1 MVPIE
6 GAADAAARRILDA
19 LDADALVA
27 DLSELVRIGPV
38 TGTAAESA
46 AQRYLAGRLS
56 DAGLAVDLW
65 SEDIDGL
72 RSAAGSP
79 GDETD
84 RAELLGLAAST
95 GPERPGTILVG
106 HVDVVPN
113 GDPETWSADPT
124 GAAISGDLLYGRG
137 ASDMLS
143 GLAVNVAVARAVV
156 ASGVRLAAPLA
167 VHSVA
172 SEEDGGLGA
181 FATLRRG
188 HVGDAAVITEP
199 TDGLLVVASAGAL
212 TFRLEVP
219 GRAAHGSNRLDG
231 ISALTVFERVHRAL
245 RELEERRNSIGDARF
260 GDNRLPYA
268 LSIGVVRAGDW
279 ASTVPDRLVAD
290 GRYGVRIGE
299 DPAAARA
306 EFEQV
311 VAGLGAD
318 DPWLRDHPVVVTW
331 PGGQFASGV
340 VDEAHPLITEVSDA
354 IQAVRGITPN
364 RVAAPYGSDQ
374 RHYTAAGVPTVLY
387 GPGALADAHAPD
399 EKVSL
404 SDTVAVARTLAV
416 LVARRCGAS

>member
-1 MVPIE
+1 MVSI
-6 GAADAAARRILDA
+6 DAASEAAMRRIVDA
-19 LDADALVA
+19 VDEDALVA
-27 DLSELVRIGPV
+27 DLAALVRFGPV
-38 TGTAAESA
+38 TGSDGESA
-46 AQRYLAGRLS
+46 AQRYLADRLGE
-56 DAGLAVDLW
+56 AGLTVDLW
-65 SEDIDGL
+65 AEDVEAL
-72 RSAAGSP
+72 RAAPGSP

-84 RAELLGLAAST
+84 RSELLGLAAAT
-95 GPERPGTILVG
+95 GPGLPGMILVG

-113 GDPETWSADPT
+113 GDPEAWTVDPT
-124 GAAISGDLLYGRG
+124 GATIRGDLLYGRG
-137 ASDMLS
+137 AADMLS
-143 GLAVNVAVARAVV
+143 GLAVNVAVARAVL

-188 HVGDAAVITEP
+188 HRGGAAVITEP
-199 TDGLLVVASAGAL
+199 TDGRLVVASAGAL
-212 TFRLEVP
+212 TFRLEVS

-231 ISALTVFERVHRAL
+231 VSALEVFERVHRAL
-245 RELEERRNSIGDARF
+245 RELEERRNAGGDARF

-268 LSIGVVRAGDW
+268 LSIGMVRAGEW

-311 VAGLGAD
+311 VAGLGAT
-318 DPWLRDHPVVVTW
+318 DPWLREHPVVVTW
-331 PGGQFASGV
+331 PGGQFASGS
-340 VDEAHPLITEVSDA
+340 VDDGHPLIGDVAEAVAT
-354 IQAVRGITPN
+354 VRGAGPQL
-364 RVAAPYGSDQ
+364 VAAPYGSDQ

-387 GPGALADAHAPD
+387 GPGALTDAHAPD

-404 SDTVAVARTLAV
+404 ADTVAVARTLAV
-416 LVARRCGAS
+416 LVARRCGAH

>member
-1 MVPIE
+1 MAGI
-6 GAADAAARRILDA
+6 GAADAAACGRIIEA
-19 LDADALVA
+19 LDTEALVA
-27 DLSELVRIGPV
+27 DLTTLVRFGPV
-38 TGTAAESA
+38 TGTTAESA
-46 AQRYLAGRLS
+46 AQRYLAERLG

-65 SEDIDGL
+65 SEDVEAL
-72 RSAAGSP
+72 RDAQGSP

-84 RAELLGLAAST
+84 RTELLGLAATT
-95 GPERPGTILVG
+95 GPGLPGTILVG
-106 HVDVVPN
+106 HVDVVPI
-113 GDPETWSADPT
+113 GDPQTWSVDPV
-124 GAAISGDLLYGRG
+124 GATISGDLLYGRG
-137 ASDMLS
+137 AADMLS

-188 HVGDAAVITEP
+188 HRGGAAVITEP
-199 TDGLLVVASAGAL
+199 TDGNLVVASAGAL
-212 TFRLEVP
+212 TFRLEVA
-219 GRAAHGSNRLDG
+219 GLAAHGSNRLDG
-231 ISALTVFERVHRAL
+231 VSALEVFERVHRAL
-245 RELEERRNSIGDARF
+245 LGLEERRNAGGDARF
-260 GDNRLPYA
+260 GDNPLPYA
-268 LSIGVVRAGDW
+268 LSIGMVSTGEW

-311 VAGLGAD
+311 LTDLGD
-318 DPWLRDHPVVVTW
+318 TDPWLRDNPVVVTW
-331 PGGQFASGV
+331 PGGQFASGSV
-340 VDEAHPLITEVSDA
+340 EAGEPLIDELSDA
-354 IQAVRGITPN
+354 ISTVRGVIPR

-387 GPGALADAHAPD
+387 GPGSLADAHAPD

-404 SDTVAVARTLAV
+404 TDTVAVARTLAV
-416 LVARRCGAS
+416 LVARRCGAH